1 MKSVYELV
9 LEFKQRHPFTIAW
22 RLKQN
27 SSVIERHLNSDER
40 VLYAFVAQ
48 KNNNTIHLIP
58 ESKEDL
64 VLQLQTLFKKHV
76 IYSELKQRGVESFD
90 YVYFQKIFQSSYNDV
105 NIKEKTKEKLFQKH

>member
-48 KNNNTIHLIP
+48 KNNNPLIFG
-58 ESKEDL
+58 EL
-64 VLQLQTLFKKHV
+64 LLLLLQL
-76 IYSELKQRGVESFD
+76 
-90 YVYFQKIFQSSYNDV
+90 
-105 NIKEKTKEKLFQKH
+105 KEF